1 MTTNPEVFLYNM
13 PYGFPGR
20 LNRVGGGGKL
30 DVEAQ
35 AMDPT
40 NYLTA
45 YGLAGQIDA
54 ATGDFRIMQAGDT
67 TIYGFLVAPY
77 PTQPLAAAGF
87 SGAVALGS
95 PGVPPTS
102 GVIDVM
108 KSGYMT
114 VVLEPNNAGV
124 YTNPVK
130 NGQVYICIQNP
141 NAVGHAGGVQ
151 GAADGGNTIAINAY
165 FMGPPDAN
173 NNVEIAFSISAKP

>member
-1 MTTNPEVFLYNM
+1 MTNNPEVFTYQM
-13 PYGFPGR
+13 PFGFPGR
-20 LNRVGGGGKL
+20 LNRVGGGGKM

-40 NYLTA
+40 NPVPA

-54 ATGDFRIMQAGDT
+54 VTGDFRFMEAGDT
-67 TIYGFLVAPY
+67 TIYGFLVAPF
-77 PTQPLAAAGF
+77 PTQPLAASGF
-87 SGAVALGS
+87 SGAVPLGA

-124 YTNPVK
+124 VTAPVK
-130 NGQVYICIQNP
+130 NGVVYICIQNP
-141 NAVGHAGGVQ
+141 NAVGHVGGVQ

-165 FMGPPDAN
+165 FTGPPDAN